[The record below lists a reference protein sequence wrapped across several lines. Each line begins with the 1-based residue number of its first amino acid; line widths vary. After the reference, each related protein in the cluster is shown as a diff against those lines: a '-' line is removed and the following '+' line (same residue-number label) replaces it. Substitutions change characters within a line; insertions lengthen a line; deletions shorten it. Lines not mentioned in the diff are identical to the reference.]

1 MFWFFYSD
9 KLEIYSTYIEVDIF
23 SVHPKIISV
32 YFLKI
37 QRKELT
43 CLFNVRAK
51 LVPLW
56 HTLLKPAVPR
66 AHTEGGDGSRD
77 CAIEGNA
84 CKVSGCITTATALPR
99 QD

>member
-1 MFWFFYSD
+1 MVFFYSD
-9 KLEIYSTYIEVDIF
+9 KLEIYSTYIEVDIL

-37 QRKELT
+37 QKKELT

-51 LVPLW
+51 LVPLQQM
-56 HTLLKPAVPR
+56 LPKPAARR
-66 AHTEGGDGSRD
+66 ADTGEGRREQGLHK
-77 CAIEGNA
+77 EGNR
-84 CKVSGCITTATALPR
+84 CEVSSCITAATALPR